1 MLQPTC
7 NASTNSVLV
16 NIETCLTTTSTTSN
30 VTEIEEASYSECEIQ
45 TLHCGGGPA
54 NKADMSRRHEFGPP
68 IENDPLVPLG
78 KLFMLDN
85 NDIKLTKPGEQMTC
99 QAVFRFLYKL
109 VGDFNNDRSSTDS
122 IVLMHPDFAEHFL
135 ELSTINF
142 FPRTDDEAHM
152 TRKKVIESY
161 ACFYGRSNHI
171 QRVLVPVL
179 RAGHFVL
186 IHIGKDAKNVV
197 HAHIMDSLYYAE
209 DNSCLSN
216 DDAQQIGG
224 HLFNVPT
231 HKVVASRAN
240 SSEVPQQGNFIDCG
254 PHTILSAEACLL
266 DKTFNANIHRLKRT
280 RNQNKE
286 TIDGVRKRI
295 ISVLQ
300 EVLKNDNVQPR
311 ERKRKATENSS
322 VEVKTPLTVL
332 RDIDE
337 VISSTTDRKT
347 LKALHQ
353 ARNII
358 QKVIEPSPE
367 ESPEFPSSESSEY
380 TPEALTHKQNWLTE
394 DQKKQL
400 VDSFDNTKTPIRQLI
415 KAYGLSSNEKSAG
428 IEIARI
434 RKQLENK
441 TPNKQQAYH
450 QLSERV
456 GNMLDY
462 MDEVAKEEIHERTI
476 RRLGIQQAPVFGL
489 KNFQA
494 SNTWVDNIKH
504 KFGFGSRHI
513 DRRITKS
520 KRSKSPTPEEK
531 VKVFLTTEVPR
542 IKKKYPSNRIF
553 NVDQTGVK
561 YEATSNRTLTKRG
574 RQKVDRVA
582 QSEYGIKHSFTVTP
596 CISAAGELLD
606 KTFVTLS
613 EPVPPQSFS
622 QMVAPFTHLH
632 VTHSKSGVMTSD
644 LAIEWFTKNF
654 LPNVPNDSCLL
665 LDSWYGF
672 NRMMQLPTVKQK
684 KLEIVVFPKKTTDKL
699 QPLDLSFNRQI
710 KSFMRTLEDHI
721 RHHEKDISVAQRAT
735 KLKIITF
742 TTNQFKADRFKGL
755 IQKGFYDIGLIDQYL
770 PYDSPTGYC
779 FNQLVTANKKCSNCQ
794 SMAFHRCS
802 HCADTLC
809 APCALNHLH

>member
-7 NASTNSVLV
+7 NASTNSVLG

-30 VTEIEEASYSECEIQ
+30 VTEIEKASYSECEIQ

-109 VGDFNNDRSSTDS
+109 VGDFNNDRNSTDS

-142 FPRTDDEAHM
+142 FSRTDDEAHM

-161 ACFYGRSNHI
+161 ACFCGRSNHI

-311 ERKRKATENSS
+311 ERKRKATEVNGDSNSSETSKPKEATGTHHSERQKRKKGKFGKKKLEQSAVEETQSLDPVPVLYQNSS

-353 ARNII
+353 TRNII

-489 KNFQA
+489 KNFQ
-494 SNTWVDNIKH
+494 V
-504 KFGFGSRHI
+504 
-513 DRRITKS
+513 
-520 KRSKSPTPEEK
+520 
-531 VKVFLTTEVPR
+531 
-542 IKKKYPSNRIF
+542 
-553 NVDQTGVK
+553 
-561 YEATSNRTLTKRG
+561 
-574 RQKVDRVA
+574 
-582 QSEYGIKHSFTVTP
+582 
-596 CISAAGELLD
+596 
-606 KTFVTLS
+606 
-613 EPVPPQSFS
+613 
-622 QMVAPFTHLH
+622 
-632 VTHSKSGVMTSD
+632 
-644 LAIEWFTKNF
+644 
-654 LPNVPNDSCLL
+654 
-665 LDSWYGF
+665 
-672 NRMMQLPTVKQK
+672 
-684 KLEIVVFPKKTTDKL
+684 
-699 QPLDLSFNRQI
+699 
-710 KSFMRTLEDHI
+710 
-721 RHHEKDISVAQRAT
+721 
-735 KLKIITF
+735 
-742 TTNQFKADRFKGL
+742 
-755 IQKGFYDIGLIDQYL
+755 
-770 PYDSPTGYC
+770 
-779 FNQLVTANKKCSNCQ
+779 
-794 SMAFHRCS
+794 
-802 HCADTLC
+802 
-809 APCALNHLH
+809 